1 MFCLLCLVLMI
12 ESQLQIKSFMDIEI
26 SKTMDIIYSHTFSQL
41 LMWEIVNEERTIN
54 PTTIRK

>member
-1 MFCLLCLVLMI
+1 MFCLLYLVLMI

-41 LMWEIVNEERTIN
+41 LM
-54 PTTIRK
+54 